1 MNSKDIILFY
11 LPVKMA
17 ELDNPE
23 VQPEED
29 YNLVKQ
35 ARII

>member
-1 MNSKDIILFY
+1 
-11 LPVKMA
+11 MA

-35 ARII
+35 ARIIWSQGLVILIL